1 MNVNWIIPIILCAAR
16 RRTSSFFFFAVS
28 ANWRNEEMELWT
40 LQVIGLVTLI
50 TSFCVIAFPG
60 YAIVEGRPMREQH
73 LPCCGI
79 GVGWFL

>member
-1 MNVNWIIPIILCAAR
+1 
-16 RRTSSFFFFAVS
+16 
-28 ANWRNEEMELWT
+28 MELWT